1 MFSAWVIWL
10 NLVGAAVA
18 IPVNLLAARR
28 GFLASSWVHSV
39 IAVFAG
45 IYACGYALLLTG
57 TVPLA
62 EWGECFRG
70 VSIAVW
76 WVGPWMLPALVS
88 LHMWRRVRTEVVV
101 AAQRQ
106 VVADD
111 ADRR

>member
-1 MFSAWVIWL
+1 MSSELVIWL
-10 NLVGAAVA
+10 NLAGALVA

-45 IYACGYALLLTG
+45 IYACGYVLLLTN
-57 TVPLA
+57 TIPLA
-62 EWGECFRG
+62 EWGEFFRG

-88 LHMWRRVRTEVVV
+88 LFMWRRISTEVVS
-101 AAQRQ
+101 AAQRHA
-106 VVADD
+106 ADAD